1 MRVLSIKGRYDLTSM
16 TDRVEMRFITGHR
29 QSLRRP
35 YNGVNDDSAI
45 RLTISALR
53 ADSAELDTA
62 AWPEVR
68 SASHEN

>member
-1 MRVLSIKGRYDLTSM
+1 
-16 TDRVEMRFITGHR
+16 MRFITGHR